1 MQVIVVP
8 KRVLYEVRW
17 YSCSIASRLI
27 SKNQYKVPV
36 DGIHSETLRTRYRD
50 TGGEHGVK
58 LGRDVFFKDSD
69 LEDMG
74 YEVDIDK
81 YEIQEKYLVW
91 L

>member
-8 KRVLYEVRW
+8 KEEGDVRW

-27 SKNQYKVPV
+27 SKNQWDSPV

-74 YEVDIDK
+74 YEVEVDK
-81 YEIQEKYLVW
+81 YEIQEKYLVR

>member
-8 KRVLYEVRW
+8 KEEGEVRW

-27 SKNQYKVPV
+27 SKNQWGSPV

-50 TGGEHGVK
+50 TGGGNGIK
-58 LGRDVFFKDSD
+58 LGRDIFFKDSD

-74 YEVDIDK
+74 YEVEVDK
-81 YEIQEKYLVW
+81 YEIQEKYLVR